1 MRYVLEKYTKNYRKH
16 DDNIMYFSLS
26 KNKYIIN
33 VYLMDKWTSKTR
45 EIAAFLIFILSLYGC
60 GDHKEKPLENMH
72 VSETKGK
79 EWNVF
84 GVKIIGKIL
93 SEDTN
98 GAYSVIITETPPNGG
113 PPLHIHTHEDELFY
127 VLKGNFDFFYG
138 DKKIATKKGDFMQL
152 PKGTP
157 HRFVNTDSITGITM
171 NTITPGGF
179 ENFFDDI
186 AKFSK
191 TQTLSKPKIDSIAN
205 TYGIKFFKK

>member
-1 MRYVLEKYTKNYRKH
+1 MYKLNTVTRK
-16 DDNIMYFSLS
+16 
-26 KNKYIIN
+26 
-33 VYLMDKWTSKTR
+33 
-45 EIAAFLIFILSLYGC
+45 IAALLVLIMGVYGC
-60 GDHKEKPLENMH
+60 ENHKEKPVKNIH
-72 VSETKGK
+72 VSATKGK

-98 GAYSVIITETPPNGG
+98 GKYSVIITETPPNGG

-127 VLKGNFDFFYG
+127 VLKGNFEFFYG
-138 DKKIATKKGDFMQL
+138 DKKILAKKGDFIQL
-152 PKGTP
+152 PKGIP
-157 HRFVNTDSITGITM
+157 HRFINTDSITGITM

-191 TQTLSKPKIDSIAN
+191 TQKLSKQKIDSIAH
-205 TYGIKFFKK
+205 TYGIKFLKK

>member
-1 MRYVLEKYTKNYRKH
+1 MTRK
-16 DDNIMYFSLS
+16 
-26 KNKYIIN
+26 
-33 VYLMDKWTSKTR
+33 
-45 EIAAFLIFILSLYGC
+45 IAALFLLILNLYGC
-60 GDHKEKPLENMH
+60 ENHKEKAIKNIH
-72 VSETKGK
+72 VSAKKGK

-84 GVKIIGKIL
+84 GVKIIGKVL

-98 GAYSVIITETPPNGG
+98 GKYSVIITETPPNGG

-138 DKKIATKKGDFMQL
+138 ALKIAAKKGDFIQL
-152 PKGTP
+152 PKGIP
-157 HRFVNTDSITGITM
+157 HRFINKDSITGITM

-186 AKFSK
+186 AEFSK

-205 TYGIKFFKK
+205 TYGIKFLKK

>member
-1 MRYVLEKYTKNYRKH
+1 M
-16 DDNIMYFSLS
+16 
-26 KNKYIIN
+26 
-33 VYLMDKWTSKTR
+33 TR
-45 EIAAFLIFILSLYGC
+45 EILYFFLIILSVYGC
-60 GDHKEKPLENMH
+60 GNHNEKPVKNIH
-72 VSETKGK
+72 VSATKGK

-84 GVKIIGKIL
+84 GVKIIGKVL

-98 GAYSVIITETPPNGG
+98 GKYSVIITETPPNGG

-138 DKKIATKKGDFMQL
+138 DLKVAAQKGDFIQL
-152 PKGTP
+152 PRGIP
-157 HRFVNTDSITGITM
+157 HRFVNKDSSTGITM

-191 TQTLSKPKIDSIAN
+191 KHPLTKPRIDSIAN
-205 TYGIKFFKK
+205 AYGIKFLKK